1 MPPKRRGTRAKAPAK
16 LSPED
21 QQKRDQCDLLLK
33 DFDQNR
39 QTVINESKR
48 DMETVVHSMMT
59 MYKLE
64 LMKIPTDVKN
74 SNWMEYYKKSL
85 NQGVD
90 PLNVSNAINSC
101 MDDSICTKVDDQVSQ
116 LKSAMKTAKKRGR
129 TAKENVPSSAVR
141 ASSRKRNQSADAT
154 IVSGTLG
161 RSSSRSRTRGLV
173 DATNLETPA
182 IGRSRKGQPQV
193 PETPANQVGVIGM
206 APGMMTPMITPKFD
220 PNSMSRTVTRRARD
234 PNEILMSLSGSPVA
248 PFATNRSKAAKDYA
262 SSHVQVP
269 LTKGQTLNL
278 PLQEDFVLTQNEVD
292 EQDLDKL
299 KSFVAKMQSSI
310 AMMEAAKEQQSD

>member
-74 SNWMEYYKKSL
+74 SNWMEYYKKSIS
-85 NQGVD
+85 QGVD
-90 PLNVSNAINSC
+90 PLNVSNAINNC
-101 MDDSICTKVDDQVSQ
+101 MDDSICTKVDDQVNQ

-129 TAKENVPSSAVR
+129 IAKENVPSSAVR

-154 IVSGTLG
+154 IVSGTVG
-161 RSSSRSRTRGLV
+161 RSSSRSRTRGSW
-173 DATNLETPA
+173 T
-182 IGRSRKGQPQV
+182 S
-193 PETPANQVGVIGM
+193 
-206 APGMMTPMITPKFD
+206 
-220 PNSMSRTVTRRARD
+220 
-234 PNEILMSLSGSPVA
+234 
-248 PFATNRSKAAKDYA
+248 
-262 SSHVQVP
+262 
-269 LTKGQTLNL
+269 
-278 PLQEDFVLTQNEVD
+278 
-292 EQDLDKL
+292 
-299 KSFVAKMQSSI
+299 
-310 AMMEAAKEQQSD
+310 

>member
-1 MPPKRRGTRAKAPAK
+1 MPPKRRGTRAKAQAPVK

-74 SNWMEYYKKSL
+74 SNWMEYYKKSI

-129 TAKENVPSSAVR
+129 TTKENVPSSAIR

-182 IGRSRKGQPQV
+182 NGRARRGQPLV
-193 PETPANQVGVIGM
+193 PETPANQVGAMGM
-206 APGMMTPMITPKFD
+206 GSGMMTPMITPKFD
-220 PNSMSRTVTRRARD
+220 VNSMARTVTRRARD
-234 PNEILMSLSGSPVA
+234 PNEILLSLSGSPVA
-248 PFATNRSKAAKDYA
+248 PFTTNKSKVRRK
-262 SSHVQVP
+262 
-269 LTKGQTLNL
+269 
-278 PLQEDFVLTQNEVD
+278 
-292 EQDLDKL
+292 
-299 KSFVAKMQSSI
+299 
-310 AMMEAAKEQQSD
+310 

>member
-48 DMETVVHSMMT
+48 DMETVISSMMT

-64 LMKIPTDVKN
+64 LMKVPTDVKN
-74 SNWMEYYKKSL
+74 SNWMEYYKKSIS
-85 NQGVD
+85 QGVD
-90 PLNVSNAINSC
+90 PLNVSNAINNC
-101 MDDSICTKVDDQVSQ
+101 MDDSICTKVDDQVNQ

-129 TAKENVPSSAVR
+129 IAKENVPSSAVR

-161 RSSSRSRTRGLV
+161 RSSSRSRTRGLI

-182 IGRSRKGQPQV
+182 NGRSRKDQLQ
-193 PETPANQVGVIGM
+193 TPANKVGAMGMSSGM
-206 APGMMTPMITPKFD
+206 ATPMVTPKFD
-220 PNSMSRTVTRRARD
+220 VNSMVRTVTRKARD
-234 PNEILMSLSGSPVA
+234 PSEILMSLSGSPVA

-292 EQDLDKL
+292 DQDLDKL

-310 AMMEAAKEQQSD
+310 AMMEAAKDQQSD